1 METFQTITTQDI
13 ALLNRYFAMRGT
25 RLCNDSAGA
34 AVLWQPYFQD
44 AYLILDDTLLLRE

>member
-25 RLCNDSAGA
+25 RLCYDSAGA

-44 AYLILDDTLLLRE
+44 A